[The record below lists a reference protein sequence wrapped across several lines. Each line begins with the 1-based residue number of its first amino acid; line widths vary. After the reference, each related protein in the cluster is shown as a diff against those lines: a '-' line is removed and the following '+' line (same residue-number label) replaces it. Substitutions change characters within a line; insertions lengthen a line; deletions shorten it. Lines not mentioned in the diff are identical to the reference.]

1 MSGLSRMLPKR
12 RLREL
17 VMRASSRPPLSRH
30 LRYRGDR
37 TSARVA
43 LTFDDGPDATFTPEV
58 LTILARHGARAT
70 FFVLGRQV
78 ERHPEL
84 LRAIRDAG
92 HELGIHGYDHSSREL
107 GRQARRTREILRNQ
121 GVDTRL
127 FRPPRGK
134 LAPRAAL
141 ELTLSGYRTILWSFD
156 SRDSMRSE
164 GKIADK
170 GAGDIDYGAL
180 CAGDI
185 VLMHD
190 DNPICVEE
198 LGGLLGSL
206 RARALA
212 PVTVGELVD
221 AHT

>member
-1 MSGLSRMLPKR
+1 MPGLSRLLPKR

-37 TSARVA
+37 SSDRVA

-58 LTILARHGARAT
+58 LTVLARHGARAT

-78 ERHPEL
+78 ERHPKL
-84 LRAIRDAG
+84 LRAIRDGG

-107 GRQARRTREILRNQ
+107 GGQARRTREILRGH
-121 GVDTRL
+121 GVETRL

-141 ELTLSGYRTILWSFD
+141 ELALAGYRTILWSFD

-164 GKIADK
+164 GKVA
-170 GAGDIDYGAL
+170 ADIDYGAL
-180 CAGDI
+180 SAGDI

-212 PVTVGELVD
+212 PVTVGELID
-221 AHT
+221 AQT